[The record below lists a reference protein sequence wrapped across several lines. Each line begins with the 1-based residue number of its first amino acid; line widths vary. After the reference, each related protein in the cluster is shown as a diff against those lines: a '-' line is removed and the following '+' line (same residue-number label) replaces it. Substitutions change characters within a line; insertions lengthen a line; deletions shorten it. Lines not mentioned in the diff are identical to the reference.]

1 MAHTDAPKIEK
12 NDSNMATIYV
22 VEDDASTLLL
32 IVSAL
37 EKLGHRVV
45 TSGNGRTALGQIPE
59 ITPDLLITDINVPGL
74 DGYTLV
80 RELRANPLFAAL
92 PVIMLSSMAQRAN
105 VRIGMTAGADDYI
118 TKPFSLAELREAVDA
133 QLRRKTQ
140 LQGAQ
145 TEAIKT
151 AVEDLREELAVTYEQ
166 RLQAAV
172 NRMWS
177 ETEAGKTTEALE
189 ATVLYAGMKHF
200 LRYAEALTQ
209 EQLADFVHRYYQTCV
224 DTVEL
229 FGVSALQFYGEGM
242 LAVFTAENDTL
253 SVTHQLRAWRAAQGL
268 LNASNRLKTSFDKR
282 LYRLGLPLFETSVS
296 MHEGVVQMVRV
307 DGLTGK
313 AAAAVPV
320 GDPVN
325 VVKEINKKQ
334 SGLWQISASKLVADK
349 LTEVARQGQKA
360 VISTPPRLDPLAVCE
375 LVAIPVNQ

>member
-1 MAHTDAPKIEK
+1 MAHTDASKTEK
-12 NDSNMATIYV
+12 TDSNMATIYV

-80 RELRANPLFAAL
+80 RELRANPLFATL

-189 ATVLYAGMKHF
+189 STVLYAGMKHF

-268 LNASNRLKTSFDKR
+268 LNASNRLKASFDKR

-360 VISTPPRLDPLAVCE
+360 VISMPPRLDPLAVCE
-375 LVAIPVNQ
+375 LVAVPVNQ

>member
-1 MAHTDAPKIEK
+1 
-12 NDSNMATIYV
+12 MATIYV

-45 TSGNGRTALGQIPE
+45 TSGNGRTALAQIPE
-59 ITPDLLITDINVPGL
+59 ITPDLLITDINVPGM

-80 RELRANPLFAAL
+80 RELRANPVFATL
-92 PVIMLSSMAQRAN
+92 PVIMLSSMTQRAN

-133 QLRRKTQ
+133 QLRRKSQ

-151 AVEDLREELAVTYEQ
+151 AVEDLREELSVTYEQ

-177 ETEAGKTTEALE
+177 ETEAGKTTEAQE
-189 ATVLYAGMKHF
+189 ATVLYFSMKHF
-200 LRYAEALTQ
+200 LRYAEVLSQ

-229 FGVSALQFYGEGM
+229 FGVSALQFYGDAM

-253 SVTHQLRAWRAAQGL
+253 SVTHALRAWRAAQGL
-268 LNASNRLKTSFDKR
+268 INASNRLKASFDKR
-282 LYRLGLPLFETSVS
+282 LYRLGLPMFETSVS
-296 MHEGVVQMVRV
+296 MHEGVLQMIRV

-334 SGLWQISASKLVADK
+334 SVLWQISASRELAEKLGS
-349 LTEVARQGQKA
+349 VARVGQKA
-360 VISTPPRLDPLAVCE
+360 VINMAPRLDPLAVCE
-375 LVAIPVNQ
+375 MVALPAAA